1 MPAPDPS
8 TTFRSGYMTTSV
20 TVLGLGA
27 MGQALASAFVRAG
40 HPTTVWNRSPGRDA
54 ELIATGAKSARTVA
68 EAVAASDLVVVCL
81 LDHRSV
87 HGVLDPVADILA
99 DRALLNL
106 TSTEPRGS
114 RELAEWAAS
123 HGIDFLDGGIMATPP
138 MIGQPGS
145 SLLYSGSRSVFDTH
159 RAALESLGSAEYF
172 GADAGQAALVDFA
185 LLAGMYTMFAGFYHG
200 AAMVRTIGISAE
212 DFGHRTAGWLAAM
225 AGSLPRA
232 GATIDSG
239 DYSKPFQPLD
249 FTKAALDAIVSAS
262 RDAGVDLDVIGAIK
276 NLVDRQVA
284 DGYGAQ
290 SSERMFESLHPR
302 GDRAA

>member
-1 MPAPDPS
+1 
-8 TTFRSGYMTTSV
+8 MTTSV

-27 MGQALASAFVRAG
+27 MGRALAAAFVRAG
-40 HPTTVWNRSPGRDA
+40 HPTTVWNRSTGRDA
-54 ELIATGAKSARTVA
+54 ELIAAGAKSARTST
-68 EAVAASDLVVVCL
+68 EAATASDLVVVCL
-81 LDHRSV
+81 LDLRSV
-87 HGVLDPVADILA
+87 RAVLDPVADVLVG
-99 DRALLNL
+99 RALVNL

-123 HGIDFLDGGIMATPP
+123 HGIDFLDGGIMAVPP

-145 SLLYSGSRSVFDTH
+145 SVLYSGSRAVFDEH
-159 RAALESLGSAEYF
+159 RATLELLGSAEYF

-200 AAMVRTIGISAE
+200 AAMVRTIGMSAE
-212 DFGHRTAGWLAAM
+212 DFGQRASGWIAAM
-225 AGSLPRA
+225 TGSLPRA

-249 FTKAALDAIVSAS
+249 FTKAAVDAIVSAS
-262 RDAGVDLDVIGAIK
+262 RDAGVDLDIIGVIR

-284 DGYGAQ
+284 DGHGAE
-290 SSERMFESLHPR
+290 STERMFESLNP
-302 GDRAA
+302 RAA